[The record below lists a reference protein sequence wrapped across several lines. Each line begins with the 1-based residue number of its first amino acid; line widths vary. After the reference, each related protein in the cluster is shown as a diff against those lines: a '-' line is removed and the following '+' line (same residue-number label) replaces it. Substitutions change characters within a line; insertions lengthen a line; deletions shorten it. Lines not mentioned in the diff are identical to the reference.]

1 MTSMELVDRK
11 FMHLR
16 GHLNILL
23 LVVTIA
29 QIAFV
34 GPKKAKIRSQ
44 GRLGIEWP
52 EDLDQVSP

>member
-1 MTSMELVDRK
+1 MELVDRK